1 MSSGFYSQNGRWP
14 DPKSSRQKG
23 GAQAGYF
30 SHSSFSR
37 PPGDRGKHATLGKMQ
52 SPVALELL
60 ELLATTN
67 RRTVLSSDALTRSFA
82 SMGLNCTQRN
92 PPYPATARL
101 RACRSI
107 VRQPIAAVHEY
118 LPMCTR
124 VYAHALRAATDS
136 VTSIFD
142 HEQIARPR
150 ISVLVVK
157 SRSNDTSKCAV
168 GHNCLRTRAVLTL
181 CQNPTQHSN
190 VFSWRT

>member
-1 MSSGFYSQNGRWP
+1 MADGLTLR
-14 DPKSSRQKG
+14 
-23 GAQAGYF
+23 AQAQDKRGALRLAISATRLF
-30 SHSSFSR
+30 HA
-37 PPGDRGKHATLGKMQ
+37 PPVTGGNTLGKMQ

-136 VTSIFD
+136 ETSTFD
-142 HEQIARPR
+142 HEQIAWTRF
-150 ISVLVVK
+150 SVVVVK
-157 SRSNDTSKCAV
+157 SRSNVVHTTP
-168 GHNCLRTRAVLTL
+168 R
-181 CQNPTQHSN
+181 N
-190 VFSWRT
+190 VR